1 MIPSLK
7 IHKEDSGGSHD
18 HDLSALL
25 ASKGVIIVNGEV
37 NTELALE
44 IIAYLRLSAQEGL
57 PITLF
62 LNSPG
67 GEVNAGLMVYDVIQ
81 SYPHDITI
89 ICVGMAASMGAIIL
103 AGGRNGRRFILP
115 HSKVM
120 IHEPLIA
127 NGFGGSATTI
137 EQKAKTILDVK
148 KNLNEILAKHT
159 GRTLKE
165 IEKATAFDN
174 YMTAQEAIDFGI
186 CDAVSTIY

>member
-1 MIPSLK
+1 MTPSLK

-18 HDLSALL
+18 HELSALH
-25 ASKGVIIVNGEV
+25 AGQGVYPITGDIT
-37 NTELALE
+37 TELALE
-44 IIAYLRLSAQEGL
+44 TSAYLRYAAQDGL
-57 PITLF
+57 NVTIP

-103 AGGRNGRRFILP
+103 AGGRKGRRFILP

-159 GRTLKE
+159 GKTLKE

-174 YMTAQEAIDFGI
+174 YMTAQEAVDFGI

>member
-1 MIPSLK
+1 MTPSLK

-18 HDLSALL
+18 HELSALL
-25 ASKGVIIVNGEV
+25 AAKGVISVKGEV
-37 NTELALE
+37 TTESALE
-44 IIAYLRLSAQEGL
+44 IIAYLRLAAQEGL
-57 PITLF
+57 PITFF
-62 LNSPG
+62 LNTRG

-103 AGGRNGRRFILP
+103 AGGRKGRRFILP

-159 GRTLKE
+159 GKTLKE

-174 YMTAQEAIDFGI
+174 YMTAQEAVDFGI